1 MRKGIV
7 MKILVGL
14 SGGFDS
20 AYAAKRL
27 LDEGHTVEGAA
38 LDMHAYTELEEART
52 TAEALGIPFHIVPCR
67 SLFESAVID
76 YFCDEYLAA
85 RTPNPC
91 IMCNEKVKFRALYD
105 YAMSNGFDRIATG
118 HYVRIA
124 EKEGRL
130 CIARAMD
137 DTKDQSYM
145 LYRVPPEILEKTVF
159 PMGNI
164 IKKEAKKIADLPL
177 RAAVEREESQE
188 ICFVR
193 DESYADFIE
202 RRCGV
207 CPHGS
212 FVTEQGELL
221 GEHCGLIRY
230 TVGQRKGLGVSAAS
244 RLFVQS
250 IDPETNRIVLSDRA
264 PQSKRFT
271 VICPAF
277 DRRARKALLS
287 STGIRVRVR
296 YTAPPVPVR
305 TWEENGALFC
315 ELESEARCSIT
326 PGQSAVFYDGDRV
339 IYGGIIEKV
348 L

>member
-164 IKKEAKKIADLPL
+164 IKKEAHRHEIAKGQKG
-177 RAAVEREESQE
+177 ASKETAK
-188 ICFVR
+188 
-193 DESYADFIE
+193 ADFYE
-202 RRCGV
+202 Y
-207 CPHGS
+207 H
-212 FVTEQGELL
+212 
-221 GEHCGLIRY
+221 
-230 TVGQRKGLGVSAAS
+230 K
-244 RLFVQS
+244 
-250 IDPETNRIVLSDRA
+250 
-264 PQSKRFT
+264 QSK
-271 VICPAF
+271 IH
-277 DRRARKALLS
+277 RRIRQRYRTLRGAVQGARRNILQL
-287 STGIRVRVR
+287 
-296 YTAPPVPVR
+296 
-305 TWEENGALFC
+305 
-315 ELESEARCSIT
+315 
-326 PGQSAVFYDGDRV
+326 
-339 IYGGIIEKV
+339 IYNI
-348 L
+348 